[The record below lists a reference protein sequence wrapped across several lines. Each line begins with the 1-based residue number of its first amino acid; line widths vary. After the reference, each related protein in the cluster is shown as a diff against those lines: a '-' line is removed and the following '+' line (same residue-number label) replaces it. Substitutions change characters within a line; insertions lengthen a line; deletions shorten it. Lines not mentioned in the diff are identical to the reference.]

1 MSSQSSSHR
10 LDHDVSNP
18 KTALITGASSGL
30 GEEFARQLAAQGH
43 QLILVAR
50 RLDRMQALITEL
62 QTQYPQPM
70 VAIAADLAE
79 VGAVADLMDEI
90 AGLEWSV
97 DILINNAGY
106 SPKASFEQQ
115 DMPTVQAQLQVM
127 INTVT
132 ELSHAVLP
140 YMIEQGFGRIIN
152 VSSLAAFAPPARGT
166 LYSAIKQY
174 VLTFSQ
180 SLDMAVKKNGI
191 HVTAL
196 CPGFTHTEFHEAMQ
210 VSKRAAMIPNLMWSS
225 APEVVADALAA
236 VDAGKPV
243 CMTGK
248 INQMIA
254 ALSKRMP
261 EAVRY
266 QMGRLNFL
274 E

>member
-127 INTVT
+127 VNTVT

-210 VSKRAAMIPNLMWSS
+210 VSKRAAMIPNLMWSR

>member
-70 VAIAADLAE
+70 VAIAVDLAE

-210 VSKRAAMIPNLMWSS
+210 VSKRAAMIPNLMWSR

-236 VDAGKPV
+236 VAAGKPV